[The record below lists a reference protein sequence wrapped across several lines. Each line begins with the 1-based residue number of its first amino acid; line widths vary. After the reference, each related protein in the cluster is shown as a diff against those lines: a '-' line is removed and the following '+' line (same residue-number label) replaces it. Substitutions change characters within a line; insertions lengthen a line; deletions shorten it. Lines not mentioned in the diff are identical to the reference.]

1 MAHRR
6 ARRVDTGHPGEDRDG
21 LRREGLRPARAHRDR
36 GVGVRV
42 QFALWIDPRQR
53 GLLLSRGP
61 RRSGSARPAGR
72 AGRAGLHEP
81 LSQGDAAPSLPHAR
95 RRPGRRPSL
104 PLRTHA
110 GRVRGRCAGAAR
122 RYEEDPRR
130 DRLSAPRGRAGAAP
144 RRRGRVPDRLP
155 APRGARRHLD
165 PHRSLAGP
173 RAGRTGRPSGEAG
186 RRSAHGPRH
195 PRHRRDRGG
204 RVASALGPQGPA
216 RPRRP
221 DGGAV
226 LKAALFREH
235 GGAEKI
241 LYEDYRDPVVSPAEV
256 LVRVKACALNHVDML
271 LLDGRF
277 PPPEGLPHVNGCEV
291 TGTIEAVGAGVT
303 GWERGQRVI
312 IFPGFACGSCEYCLR
327 GERTVCVRYGYLG
340 AHKDGGY
347 AELVRAPAANLLP
360 LPAAVSFEAGAA
372 VPLAMLTS
380 WHALVAQAEVRPG
393 QTVLVQ
399 AAGSGV
405 GSAAIQIAR
414 LCGARVI
421 TTVGADDKIEFA
433 KSLGAERVVNYRTQD
448 FVEETKTWTG
458 KRGVD
463 VVVEHIGG
471 DTFEQSV
478 YALTRLGTLVT
489 IGSHDTHW
497 GRLDLRHVYSRNLR
511 ILGTNLGSIVEL
523 KTVLDHIVQGRL
535 RPVVDRAFPLKDARA
550 AVQHVLDRKNKGK
563 VLLVS

>member
-1 MAHRR
+1 
-6 ARRVDTGHPGEDRDG
+6 
-21 LRREGLRPARAHRDR
+21 
-36 GVGVRV
+36 
-42 QFALWIDPRQR
+42 
-53 GLLLSRGP
+53 
-61 RRSGSARPAGR
+61 
-72 AGRAGLHEP
+72 
-81 LSQGDAAPSLPHAR
+81 
-95 RRPGRRPSL
+95 
-104 PLRTHA
+104 
-110 GRVRGRCAGAAR
+110 
-122 RYEEDPRR
+122 
-130 DRLSAPRGRAGAAP
+130 
-144 RRRGRVPDRLP
+144 
-155 APRGARRHLD
+155 
-165 PHRSLAGP
+165 
-173 RAGRTGRPSGEAG
+173 
-186 RRSAHGPRH
+186 
-195 PRHRRDRGG
+195 
-204 RVASALGPQGPA
+204 
-216 RPRRP
+216 
-221 DGGAV
+221 

-241 LYEDYRDPVVSPAEV
+241 LYEDYRDPAIGPGEA
-256 LVRVKACALNHVDML
+256 LVRVKACALNQVDML

-291 TGTIEAVGAGVT
+291 TGTIEATDGSKLQ
-303 GWERGQRVI
+303 RGQRVI
-312 IFPGFACGSCEYCLR
+312 VFPGFACGSCEYCVR

-347 AELVRAPAANLLP
+347 AELVKVPVANVLP
-360 LPAAVSFEAGAA
+360 LADAITFEAGAA

-421 TTVGADDKIEFA
+421 TTVGDDAKIEFA
-433 KSLGAERVVNYRTQD
+433 RSLGAERVVNYRTQD
-448 FVEETKTWTG
+448 FVEETRTWTG

-471 DTFEQSV
+471 ETFERSV
-478 YALTRLGTLVT
+478 YALTRLGKLVT

-497 GRLDLRHVYSRNLR
+497 GRLDLRHVYSKNLR
-511 ILGTNLGSIVEL
+511 VLGTNLGSIVEL
-523 KTVLDHIVQGRL
+523 QTVLDHVVQGRL
-535 RPVVDRAFPLKDARA
+535 RPVVDRTFPLKDARA